1 MRLRPRLYPADL
13 AGAGGAYV
21 ALPQTPW
28 MNLRGCFSAGS
39 EGQVGGEERREGK
52 GKERKRRKRKGGK
65 KMGAEGRESKG
76 VGWTLCLLT
85 NIPASSSG
93 RTIKS

>member
-1 MRLRPRLYPADL
+1 VKAKL
-13 AGAGGAYV
+13 
-21 ALPQTPW
+21 
-28 MNLRGCFSAGS
+28 
-39 EGQVGGEERREGK
+39 EGRREGEGN
-52 GKERKRRKRKGGK
+52 GKEGKGKGGK

-93 RTIKS
+93 RIIKS